1 MGRER
6 APLPLGK
13 ARSHRSTDKAIL
25 VTLAD
30 ESPKQRW
37 VPQDCIHDD
46 SDVFEAGQTGTLV
59 IVEGSWWA
67 KAQGFSD

>member
-1 MGRER
+1 MAELK
-6 APLPLGK
+6 PLSLGG
-13 ARSHRSTDKAIL
+13 ARCHRVSAKAIL

-46 SDVFEAGQTGTLV
+46 SEVYESGQSGQLV
-59 IVEGSWWA
+59 IIDGSWWA
-67 KAQGFSD
+67 RKEGFSD